1 MKEQQVAVP
10 KRRPLKYSRL
20 RKPCSEQERVK
31 VGMLTSGIAQ
41 LNVLPEDLGSTARA
55 WPHWQ
60 ILFRADGLDPHP
72 CAAQKWFQ
80 YFLDHLSFS

>member
-10 KRRPLKYSRL
+10 KWRPPKYSRL

-55 WPHWQ
+55 WPHWP
-60 ILFRADGLDPHP
+60 R
-72 CAAQKWFQ
+72 
-80 YFLDHLSFS
+80 SFSMLMGLIRIRVRRKNGFNIS